1 MSQEMFSFS
10 AKNSIFNVIYSHT
23 RDYFSFVCQIVKKL
37 NQTRQVQSKEVV
49 LQRDFRLK
57 VLSK

>member
-1 MSQEMFSFS
+1 M
-10 AKNSIFNVIYSHT
+10 FNVIYSHT

-37 NQTRQVQSKEVV
+37 NQTRQVESKEVV